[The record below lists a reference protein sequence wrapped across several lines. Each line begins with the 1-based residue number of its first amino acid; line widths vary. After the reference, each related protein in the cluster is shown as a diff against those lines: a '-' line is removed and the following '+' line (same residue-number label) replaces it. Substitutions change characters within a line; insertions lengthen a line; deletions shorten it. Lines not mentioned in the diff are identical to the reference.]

1 MSFAGVASLF
11 PRRLEWKQYRALHR
25 FPSGFTWLDHA
36 FGLHPGACFTVRA
49 QSLCG
54 RNVQIEIYTVLW
66 QMQIR
71 SLGPICSWG
80 WGRCGCV
87 PPGNWCL
94 EPGATPD
101 SSCDNSLHKR
111 PSAPTLAAR
120 CLELGIGRWLGPCP
134 LVQLVVCGLIWSS
147 QHPQAWGDCPYLQL
161 NLRSREG
168 RGVACSEP
176 HSW

>member
-1 MSFAGVASLF
+1 MCSPMSFAGVASLF

-36 FGLHPGACFTVRA
+36 FGLHPGACFTIRA

-101 SSCDNSLHKR
+101 SSCDSPQTSVGAYSGSSVLGAGHWEV
-111 PSAPTLAAR
+111 AGTLSPRAA
-120 CLELGIGRWLGPCP
+120 
-134 LVQLVVCGLIWSS
+134 CGLWS
-147 QHPQAWGDCPYLQL
+147 YLVL
-161 NLRSREG
+161 TAPPSMG
-168 RGVACSEP
+168 
-176 HSW
+176 